1 MDDFEWAINHLAN
14 VSDKVIKK
22 GTAWLLY
29 GFDET
34 NVYDVHKYLYD
45 IGFTY
50 ATNVSNNTVEVI
62 NEARVISCIFSD
74 NIKGSNLT
82 YCSNPHYDRDN
93 GSVDIARN
101 HSGESELNIFE
112 WVDGFCLF
120 RETIL
125 L

>member
-1 MDDFEWAINHLAN
+1 MDDFEWAIDHLAN
-14 VSDKVIKK
+14 VSDKVITK
-22 GTAWLLY
+22 GIAWLLY

-62 NEARVISCIFSD
+62 NEARTISCVFSD
-74 NIKGSNLT
+74 NIKGTTMT
-82 YCSNPHYDRDN
+82 YSTYTDYNN
-93 GSVDIARN
+93 GNTVDIARN
-101 HSGESELNIFE
+101 HSGVSELNVFK
-112 WVDGFCLF
+112 WDDGFCLF
-120 RETIL
+120 QKKIL